1 MDSPHRSPP
10 QDAAEHPN
18 PLASETLAP
27 NEEPIPSP
35 PPSPLRLT
43 YYPENP
49 SPSPPRDASE
59 KPPSPSPPAVVESGL
74 TIGNLLAREDPSA
87 ETVKAVGVG
96 SGVKRWRRPVPAVVW
111 RKDVRMAAV
120 GLRVSA
126 MVLSL
131 VSFSIMS
138 ADKTQGWDG
147 DFFARY
153 DEYRYSLVVNVM
165 ACAYSG
171 FQVYAEVYRTITGSH
186 IIGRPLGYHLDFT
199 MDQASQSLVKG
210 FLCQRPCQSPI
221 LAYLS
226 MSSSSAAAS
235 RNGIWVTRFGA
246 DDFTKMI
253 DASVAMSFLAFATL
267 ALSSVISAYNIFRGK
282 S

>member
-199 MDQASQSLVKG
+199 MDQ
-210 FLCQRPCQSPI
+210 I

>member
-27 NEEPIPSP
+27 NEEPIPSL

-49 SPSPPRDASE
+49 SPSPPRDALE
-59 KPPSPSPPAVVESGL
+59 KPPSPSPPEKPAAAVVESAL

-87 ETVKAVGVG
+87 ETVKEVGVG
-96 SGVKRWRRPVPAVVW
+96 SGVKRWRRPVPATVR

-138 ADKTQGWDG
+138 ADKTQGWAG

-186 IIGRPLGYHLDFT
+186 ITGRSLGYHLDFT
-199 MDQASQSLVKG
+199 MDQ
-210 FLCQRPCQSPI
+210 I

-235 RNGIWVTRFGA
+235 RNSIWVTRFGA

-267 ALSSVISAYNIFRGK
+267 SLSSVISAYNIFRGK